1 MKQTVLVTAIGT
13 AASTT
18 IVLPL
23 RAAGEYYIIG
33 GDIYKKN
40 QVVTAKDVDE
50 FYTFPSAIKE
60 LDAYIDFVVRF
71 CKEHHV
77 NFYFATID
85 EEIANLSKSRK
96 KFESIGVSLCI
107 PNHNLVMTC
116 HYKDTFSDWVR
127 DNIPEIFIKRY
138 GSCSEVTDTDFPIFM
153 KPIDGRASL
162 GCRKIENKEALESM
176 KREGVD
182 ESNFVI
188 QQYTEGE
195 DDGKTQAREAGS
207 SANTAPESLEVV
219 FARMLERQAQEAEQA
234 EKEQDSEE
242 EKQKEP
248 LHVRIRGYN
257 DHERKAVYMEGF
269 ITPEEKHTWKVEE
282 LTVTRIGNDRAFFR
296 LETNL
301 DAVVT
306 TFGGFSAR
314 EQDCKM
320 LNISVGGARILSEQL
335 YHEGDKFLLKVQ
347 LLEDRPMSV
356 MFCEVLR
363 VFERE
368 GSKYEYGCRF
378 LELNEEDQDKITQ
391 NIFAAQLAERRKKR
405 GQ

>member
-1 MKQTVLVTAIGT
+1 MRLFGLFGKGSKEQPKENEQNTEENSHAEITAYSGMR
-13 AASTT
+13 
-18 IVLPL
+18 V
-23 RAAGEYYIIG
+23 
-33 GDIYKKN
+33 
-40 QVVTAKDVDE
+40 
-50 FYTFPSAIKE
+50 
-60 LDAYIDFVVRF
+60 
-71 CKEHHV
+71 
-77 NFYFATID
+77 
-85 EEIANLSKSRK
+85 
-96 KFESIGVSLCI
+96 
-107 PNHNLVMTC
+107 
-116 HYKDTFSDWVR
+116 
-127 DNIPEIFIKRY
+127 
-138 GSCSEVTDTDFPIFM
+138 EVTTFEGELLFVA
-153 KPIDGRASL
+153 KLVNLR
-162 GCRKIENKEALESM
+162 ENQAVLQQYSETERSKEIL
-176 KREGVD
+176 R
-182 ESNFVI
+182 
-188 QQYTEGE
+188 QYTEGE
-195 DDGKTQAREAGS
+195 DDGKTQAQEAGS
-207 SANTAPESLEVV
+207 SANTAPESLEEV
-219 FARMLERQAQEAEQA
+219 FARMLARQAQEAEQA
-234 EKEQDSEE
+234 EKDSEE
-242 EKQKEP
+242 EEQKEP

-314 EQDCKM
+314 EQECKM

>member
-1 MKQTVLVTAIGT
+1 MRLFGLFGKGSKEQPKENEQNTEENSHAEITAYSGMR
-13 AASTT
+13 
-18 IVLPL
+18 V
-23 RAAGEYYIIG
+23 
-33 GDIYKKN
+33 
-40 QVVTAKDVDE
+40 
-50 FYTFPSAIKE
+50 
-60 LDAYIDFVVRF
+60 
-71 CKEHHV
+71 
-77 NFYFATID
+77 
-85 EEIANLSKSRK
+85 
-96 KFESIGVSLCI
+96 
-107 PNHNLVMTC
+107 
-116 HYKDTFSDWVR
+116 
-127 DNIPEIFIKRY
+127 
-138 GSCSEVTDTDFPIFM
+138 EVTTFEGELLFVA
-153 KPIDGRASL
+153 KLVNLR
-162 GCRKIENKEALESM
+162 ENQAVLQQYSETERSKEIL
-176 KREGVD
+176 R
-182 ESNFVI
+182 
-188 QQYTEGE
+188 QYTEGE
-195 DDGKTQAREAGS
+195 DAGAGS

-219 FARMLERQAQEAEQA
+219 FARMLARQAQEAEQA

-368 GSKYEYGCRF
+368 DSKYEYGCRF

>member
-1 MKQTVLVTAIGT
+1 MRLFGLFGKGSKEQPKENEQKTEENSQAEITAYSGMR
-13 AASTT
+13 
-18 IVLPL
+18 V
-23 RAAGEYYIIG
+23 
-33 GDIYKKN
+33 
-40 QVVTAKDVDE
+40 
-50 FYTFPSAIKE
+50 
-60 LDAYIDFVVRF
+60 
-71 CKEHHV
+71 
-77 NFYFATID
+77 
-85 EEIANLSKSRK
+85 
-96 KFESIGVSLCI
+96 
-107 PNHNLVMTC
+107 
-116 HYKDTFSDWVR
+116 
-127 DNIPEIFIKRY
+127 
-138 GSCSEVTDTDFPIFM
+138 EVTTFEGELLFVA
-153 KPIDGRASL
+153 KLVNLR
-162 GCRKIENKEALESM
+162 ENQAVLQQYSETERSKEIL
-176 KREGVD
+176 
-182 ESNFVI
+182 
-188 QQYTEGE
+188 QQYTEE
-195 DDGKTQAREAGS
+195 EEDGKTQEAGS
-207 SANTAPESLEVV
+207 GANAGPESLEVV
-219 FARMLERQAQEAEQA
+219 FARMLAEQA

-314 EQDCKM
+314 EHDCKM

-368 GSKYEYGCRF
+368 DSKYEYGCRF

>member
-1 MKQTVLVTAIGT
+1 MRLFGLFGKGSKEQPKENEQNTEENSHAEITAYSGMR
-13 AASTT
+13 
-18 IVLPL
+18 V
-23 RAAGEYYIIG
+23 
-33 GDIYKKN
+33 
-40 QVVTAKDVDE
+40 
-50 FYTFPSAIKE
+50 
-60 LDAYIDFVVRF
+60 
-71 CKEHHV
+71 
-77 NFYFATID
+77 
-85 EEIANLSKSRK
+85 
-96 KFESIGVSLCI
+96 
-107 PNHNLVMTC
+107 
-116 HYKDTFSDWVR
+116 
-127 DNIPEIFIKRY
+127 
-138 GSCSEVTDTDFPIFM
+138 EVTTFEGELLFVA
-153 KPIDGRASL
+153 KLVNLR
-162 GCRKIENKEALESM
+162 ENQAVLQQYSETERSKEIL
-176 KREGVD
+176 R
-182 ESNFVI
+182 
-188 QQYTEGE
+188 QYTEGE

-219 FARMLERQAQEAEQA
+219 FARMLARQAQEAEQA

-356 MFCEVLR
+356 MFCEVLC

-368 GSKYEYGCRF
+368 DSKYEYGCRF

>member
-1 MKQTVLVTAIGT
+1 MRLFGLFGKGSKEQPKENEQKTEENSQAEITAYSGMR
-13 AASTT
+13 
-18 IVLPL
+18 V
-23 RAAGEYYIIG
+23 
-33 GDIYKKN
+33 
-40 QVVTAKDVDE
+40 
-50 FYTFPSAIKE
+50 
-60 LDAYIDFVVRF
+60 
-71 CKEHHV
+71 
-77 NFYFATID
+77 
-85 EEIANLSKSRK
+85 
-96 KFESIGVSLCI
+96 
-107 PNHNLVMTC
+107 
-116 HYKDTFSDWVR
+116 
-127 DNIPEIFIKRY
+127 
-138 GSCSEVTDTDFPIFM
+138 EVTTFEGELLFVA
-153 KPIDGRASL
+153 KLVNLR
-162 GCRKIENKEALESM
+162 ENQAVLQQYSETERSKEIL
-176 KREGVD
+176 
-182 ESNFVI
+182 
-188 QQYTEGE
+188 QQYTEE
-195 DDGKTQAREAGS
+195 EEDGKTQEAGS
-207 SANTAPESLEVV
+207 GANAGPESLEVV
-219 FARMLERQAQEAEQA
+219 FARMLAEQA
-234 EKEQDSEE
+234 EKDSEE

-363 VFERE
+363 IFERE
-368 GSKYEYGCRF
+368 DSKYEYGCRF

>member
-1 MKQTVLVTAIGT
+1 MRLFGLFGKGSKEQPKENEQKTEENSQAEITAYSGMR
-13 AASTT
+13 
-18 IVLPL
+18 V
-23 RAAGEYYIIG
+23 
-33 GDIYKKN
+33 
-40 QVVTAKDVDE
+40 
-50 FYTFPSAIKE
+50 
-60 LDAYIDFVVRF
+60 
-71 CKEHHV
+71 
-77 NFYFATID
+77 
-85 EEIANLSKSRK
+85 
-96 KFESIGVSLCI
+96 
-107 PNHNLVMTC
+107 
-116 HYKDTFSDWVR
+116 
-127 DNIPEIFIKRY
+127 
-138 GSCSEVTDTDFPIFM
+138 EVTTFEGELLFVA
-153 KPIDGRASL
+153 KLVNLR
-162 GCRKIENKEALESM
+162 ENQAVLQQYSETERSKEIL
-176 KREGVD
+176 
-182 ESNFVI
+182 
-188 QQYTEGE
+188 QQYTEE
-195 DDGKTQAREAGS
+195 EEDGKTQEAGS
-207 SANTAPESLEVV
+207 GANAGPESLEVV
-219 FARMLERQAQEAEQA
+219 FARMLAQQA

-368 GSKYEYGCRF
+368 DSKYEYGCRF

>member
-1 MKQTVLVTAIGT
+1 MRLFGLFGKGSKEQPKENEQKTEENSRAEITAYSGMR
-13 AASTT
+13 
-18 IVLPL
+18 V
-23 RAAGEYYIIG
+23 
-33 GDIYKKN
+33 
-40 QVVTAKDVDE
+40 
-50 FYTFPSAIKE
+50 
-60 LDAYIDFVVRF
+60 
-71 CKEHHV
+71 
-77 NFYFATID
+77 
-85 EEIANLSKSRK
+85 
-96 KFESIGVSLCI
+96 
-107 PNHNLVMTC
+107 
-116 HYKDTFSDWVR
+116 
-127 DNIPEIFIKRY
+127 
-138 GSCSEVTDTDFPIFM
+138 EVTTFEGELLFVA
-153 KPIDGRASL
+153 KL
-162 GCRKIENKEALESM
+162 VNLQENQAVLQQYSETERSKEIL
-176 KREGVD
+176 
-182 ESNFVI
+182 
-188 QQYTEGE
+188 QQYTEE
-195 DDGKTQAREAGS
+195 EEDGKTQEAGS
-207 SANTAPESLEVV
+207 GANAGPESLEVV
-219 FARMLERQAQEAEQA
+219 FARMLAEQA
-234 EKEQDSEE
+234 EKEKDSEE

-368 GSKYEYGCRF
+368 DSKYEYGCRF

>member
-1 MKQTVLVTAIGT
+1 MRLFGLFGKGSKEQPKENEQKTEENSQAEITAYSGMR
-13 AASTT
+13 
-18 IVLPL
+18 V
-23 RAAGEYYIIG
+23 
-33 GDIYKKN
+33 
-40 QVVTAKDVDE
+40 
-50 FYTFPSAIKE
+50 
-60 LDAYIDFVVRF
+60 
-71 CKEHHV
+71 
-77 NFYFATID
+77 
-85 EEIANLSKSRK
+85 
-96 KFESIGVSLCI
+96 
-107 PNHNLVMTC
+107 
-116 HYKDTFSDWVR
+116 
-127 DNIPEIFIKRY
+127 
-138 GSCSEVTDTDFPIFM
+138 EVTTFEGELLFVA
-153 KPIDGRASL
+153 KLVNLR
-162 GCRKIENKEALESM
+162 ENQAVLQQYSETERSKEIL
-176 KREGVD
+176 R
-182 ESNFVI
+182 
-188 QQYTEGE
+188 QYTEGE
-195 DDGKTQAREAGS
+195 EDGKTQEAGS
-207 SANTAPESLEVV
+207 GANAGPESLEVV
-219 FARMLERQAQEAEQA
+219 FARMLAEQA
-234 EKEQDSEE
+234 EKEKDSEE

-368 GSKYEYGCRF
+368 DSKYEYGCRF

>member
-1 MKQTVLVTAIGT
+1 MRLFGLFGKGSKEQPKENEQNTEENSHAEITAYSGMR
-13 AASTT
+13 
-18 IVLPL
+18 V
-23 RAAGEYYIIG
+23 
-33 GDIYKKN
+33 
-40 QVVTAKDVDE
+40 
-50 FYTFPSAIKE
+50 
-60 LDAYIDFVVRF
+60 
-71 CKEHHV
+71 
-77 NFYFATID
+77 
-85 EEIANLSKSRK
+85 
-96 KFESIGVSLCI
+96 
-107 PNHNLVMTC
+107 
-116 HYKDTFSDWVR
+116 
-127 DNIPEIFIKRY
+127 
-138 GSCSEVTDTDFPIFM
+138 EVTTFEGELLFVA
-153 KPIDGRASL
+153 KLVNLR
-162 GCRKIENKEALESM
+162 ENQAVL
-176 KREGVD
+176 
-182 ESNFVI
+182 
-188 QQYTEGE
+188 QQYSETERSKEILRQYTDGE

-363 VFERE
+363 VFER
-368 GSKYEYGCRF
+368 
-378 LELNEEDQDKITQ
+378 D
-391 NIFAAQLAERRKKR
+391 
-405 GQ
+405 

>member
-1 MKQTVLVTAIGT
+1 MRLFGLFGKGSKEQPKENEQKTEENSQAEITAYSGMR
-13 AASTT
+13 
-18 IVLPL
+18 V
-23 RAAGEYYIIG
+23 
-33 GDIYKKN
+33 
-40 QVVTAKDVDE
+40 
-50 FYTFPSAIKE
+50 
-60 LDAYIDFVVRF
+60 
-71 CKEHHV
+71 
-77 NFYFATID
+77 
-85 EEIANLSKSRK
+85 
-96 KFESIGVSLCI
+96 
-107 PNHNLVMTC
+107 
-116 HYKDTFSDWVR
+116 
-127 DNIPEIFIKRY
+127 
-138 GSCSEVTDTDFPIFM
+138 EVTTFEGELLFVA
-153 KPIDGRASL
+153 KLVNLR
-162 GCRKIENKEALESM
+162 ENQAVLQQYSETERSKEIL
-176 KREGVD
+176 
-182 ESNFVI
+182 
-188 QQYTEGE
+188 QQYTEE
-195 DDGKTQAREAGS
+195 EEDGKTQEAGS
-207 SANTAPESLEVV
+207 GANAGPESLEVV
-219 FARMLERQAQEAEQA
+219 FARMLAEQA
-234 EKEQDSEE
+234 EKDSEE

-368 GSKYEYGCRF
+368 DSKYEYGCRF

>member
-1 MKQTVLVTAIGT
+1 MRLFGLFGKGSKEQPKENEQKTEENSQAEITAYSGMR
-13 AASTT
+13 
-18 IVLPL
+18 V
-23 RAAGEYYIIG
+23 
-33 GDIYKKN
+33 
-40 QVVTAKDVDE
+40 VVTTFEGELLFVAKLVNLRE
-50 FYTFPSAIKE
+50 NQAVLQQYSETERSKE
-60 LDAYIDFVVRF
+60 IL
-71 CKEHHV
+71 
-77 NFYFATID
+77 
-85 EEIANLSKSRK
+85 
-96 KFESIGVSLCI
+96 
-107 PNHNLVMTC
+107 
-116 HYKDTFSDWVR
+116 
-127 DNIPEIFIKRY
+127 
-138 GSCSEVTDTDFPIFM
+138 
-153 KPIDGRASL
+153 
-162 GCRKIENKEALESM
+162 
-176 KREGVD
+176 
-182 ESNFVI
+182 
-188 QQYTEGE
+188 QQYTEE
-195 DDGKTQAREAGS
+195 EEDGKTQEAGS
-207 SANTAPESLEVV
+207 GANAGPESLEVV
-219 FARMLERQAQEAEQA
+219 FARMLAEQA
-234 EKEQDSEE
+234 EKEKDSEE

>member
-1 MKQTVLVTAIGT
+1 MRLFGLFGKGSKEQPKENEQNTEENSHAEITAYSGMR
-13 AASTT
+13 
-18 IVLPL
+18 V
-23 RAAGEYYIIG
+23 
-33 GDIYKKN
+33 
-40 QVVTAKDVDE
+40 
-50 FYTFPSAIKE
+50 
-60 LDAYIDFVVRF
+60 
-71 CKEHHV
+71 
-77 NFYFATID
+77 
-85 EEIANLSKSRK
+85 
-96 KFESIGVSLCI
+96 
-107 PNHNLVMTC
+107 
-116 HYKDTFSDWVR
+116 
-127 DNIPEIFIKRY
+127 
-138 GSCSEVTDTDFPIFM
+138 EVTTFEGELLFVA
-153 KPIDGRASL
+153 KLVNLR
-162 GCRKIENKEALESM
+162 ENQAVLQQYSETERSKEIL
-176 KREGVD
+176 
-182 ESNFVI
+182 
-188 QQYTEGE
+188 QQYTEE
-195 DDGKTQAREAGS
+195 EEDGKTQEAGS
-207 SANTAPESLEVV
+207 GANAGPESLEVV
-219 FARMLERQAQEAEQA
+219 FARMLAEQA
-234 EKEQDSEE
+234 EKDSEE

-368 GSKYEYGCRF
+368 DSKYEYGCRF

>member
-1 MKQTVLVTAIGT
+1 MRLFGLFGKGSKEQPKENEQNTEENSHAEITAYSGMR
-13 AASTT
+13 
-18 IVLPL
+18 V
-23 RAAGEYYIIG
+23 E
-33 GDIYKKN
+33 
-40 QVVTAKDVDE
+40 
-50 FYTFPSAIKE
+50 
-60 LDAYIDFVVRF
+60 
-71 CKEHHV
+71 
-77 NFYFATID
+77 
-85 EEIANLSKSRK
+85 
-96 KFESIGVSLCI
+96 
-107 PNHNLVMTC
+107 VMTFEGELLFVAKLVNLRENQAVLQQ
-116 HYKDTFSDWVR
+116 YSETERSK
-127 DNIPEIFIKRY
+127 EILR
-138 GSCSEVTDTDFPIFM
+138 
-153 KPIDGRASL
+153 
-162 GCRKIENKEALESM
+162 
-176 KREGVD
+176 
-182 ESNFVI
+182 
-188 QQYTEGE
+188 QYTEGE
-195 DDGKTQAREAGS
+195 DDGKTQAQEAGS
-207 SANTAPESLEVV
+207 SANTAPESLEEV
-219 FARMLERQAQEAEQA
+219 FARMLARQAQEAEQA
-234 EKEQDSEE
+234 EKDSEE
-242 EKQKEP
+242 EEQKEP

-314 EQDCKM
+314 EQECKM

>member
-1 MKQTVLVTAIGT
+1 MRLFGLFGKGSKEQPKENEQKTEENSQAEITAYSGMR
-13 AASTT
+13 
-18 IVLPL
+18 V
-23 RAAGEYYIIG
+23 
-33 GDIYKKN
+33 
-40 QVVTAKDVDE
+40 
-50 FYTFPSAIKE
+50 
-60 LDAYIDFVVRF
+60 
-71 CKEHHV
+71 
-77 NFYFATID
+77 
-85 EEIANLSKSRK
+85 
-96 KFESIGVSLCI
+96 
-107 PNHNLVMTC
+107 
-116 HYKDTFSDWVR
+116 
-127 DNIPEIFIKRY
+127 
-138 GSCSEVTDTDFPIFM
+138 EVTTFEGELLFVA
-153 KPIDGRASL
+153 KLVNLR
-162 GCRKIENKEALESM
+162 ENQAVLQQYSETERSKEIL
-176 KREGVD
+176 
-182 ESNFVI
+182 
-188 QQYTEGE
+188 QQYTEE
-195 DDGKTQAREAGS
+195 EEDGKTQEAGS
-207 SANTAPESLEVV
+207 GANAGPESLEVV
-219 FARMLERQAQEAEQA
+219 FARMLAEQA

-242 EKQKEP
+242 KKQKEP

-301 DAVVT
+301 DVVVT

-368 GSKYEYGCRF
+368 DSKYEYGCRF

>member
-1 MKQTVLVTAIGT
+1 MRLFGLFGKGSKEQPKENEQKTEENSQAEITAYSGMR
-13 AASTT
+13 
-18 IVLPL
+18 V
-23 RAAGEYYIIG
+23 
-33 GDIYKKN
+33 
-40 QVVTAKDVDE
+40 
-50 FYTFPSAIKE
+50 
-60 LDAYIDFVVRF
+60 
-71 CKEHHV
+71 
-77 NFYFATID
+77 
-85 EEIANLSKSRK
+85 
-96 KFESIGVSLCI
+96 
-107 PNHNLVMTC
+107 
-116 HYKDTFSDWVR
+116 
-127 DNIPEIFIKRY
+127 
-138 GSCSEVTDTDFPIFM
+138 EVTTFEGELLFVA
-153 KPIDGRASL
+153 KLVNLR
-162 GCRKIENKEALESM
+162 ENQAVLQQYSETERSKEIL
-176 KREGVD
+176 
-182 ESNFVI
+182 
-188 QQYTEGE
+188 QQYTEE
-195 DDGKTQAREAGS
+195 EEDGKTQEAGS
-207 SANTAPESLEVV
+207 GANAGPESLEVV
-219 FARMLERQAQEAEQA
+219 FARMLAEQA
-234 EKEQDSEE
+234 EKDSEE

>member
-1 MKQTVLVTAIGT
+1 MRLFGLFGKGSKEQPKENEQKTEENSQAEITAYSGMR
-13 AASTT
+13 
-18 IVLPL
+18 V
-23 RAAGEYYIIG
+23 
-33 GDIYKKN
+33 
-40 QVVTAKDVDE
+40 
-50 FYTFPSAIKE
+50 
-60 LDAYIDFVVRF
+60 
-71 CKEHHV
+71 
-77 NFYFATID
+77 
-85 EEIANLSKSRK
+85 
-96 KFESIGVSLCI
+96 
-107 PNHNLVMTC
+107 
-116 HYKDTFSDWVR
+116 
-127 DNIPEIFIKRY
+127 
-138 GSCSEVTDTDFPIFM
+138 EVTTFEGELLFVA
-153 KPIDGRASL
+153 KLVNLR
-162 GCRKIENKEALESM
+162 ENQAVLQQYSETERSKEIL
-176 KREGVD
+176 
-182 ESNFVI
+182 
-188 QQYTEGE
+188 QQYTEE
-195 DDGKTQAREAGS
+195 EEDGKTQEAGS
-207 SANTAPESLEVV
+207 GANAGPESLEVV
-219 FARMLERQAQEAEQA
+219 FARMLAEQA

-368 GSKYEYGCRF
+368 DSKYEYGCRF

>member
-1 MKQTVLVTAIGT
+1 MRLFGLFGKGSKEQPKENEQKTEENSQAEITAYSGMR
-13 AASTT
+13 
-18 IVLPL
+18 V
-23 RAAGEYYIIG
+23 
-33 GDIYKKN
+33 
-40 QVVTAKDVDE
+40 
-50 FYTFPSAIKE
+50 
-60 LDAYIDFVVRF
+60 
-71 CKEHHV
+71 
-77 NFYFATID
+77 
-85 EEIANLSKSRK
+85 
-96 KFESIGVSLCI
+96 
-107 PNHNLVMTC
+107 
-116 HYKDTFSDWVR
+116 
-127 DNIPEIFIKRY
+127 
-138 GSCSEVTDTDFPIFM
+138 EVTTFEGELLFVA
-153 KPIDGRASL
+153 KLVNLR
-162 GCRKIENKEALESM
+162 ENQAVLQQYSETERSKEIL
-176 KREGVD
+176 R
-182 ESNFVI
+182 
-188 QQYTEGE
+188 QYTEGE
-195 DDGKTQAREAGS
+195 EDGKTQEAGS
-207 SANTAPESLEVV
+207 GANAGPESLEVV
-219 FARMLERQAQEAEQA
+219 FARMLAEQA
-234 EKEQDSEE
+234 EKDSEE

>member
-1 MKQTVLVTAIGT
+1 MRLFGLFGKGSKEQPKENEQNTEENSQAEITAYSGMR
-13 AASTT
+13 
-18 IVLPL
+18 V
-23 RAAGEYYIIG
+23 
-33 GDIYKKN
+33 
-40 QVVTAKDVDE
+40 
-50 FYTFPSAIKE
+50 
-60 LDAYIDFVVRF
+60 
-71 CKEHHV
+71 
-77 NFYFATID
+77 
-85 EEIANLSKSRK
+85 
-96 KFESIGVSLCI
+96 
-107 PNHNLVMTC
+107 
-116 HYKDTFSDWVR
+116 
-127 DNIPEIFIKRY
+127 
-138 GSCSEVTDTDFPIFM
+138 EVTTFEGELLFVA
-153 KPIDGRASL
+153 KLVNLR
-162 GCRKIENKEALESM
+162 ENQAVLQQYSETERSKEIL
-176 KREGVD
+176 R
-182 ESNFVI
+182 
-188 QQYTEGE
+188 QYTEGE
-195 DDGKTQAREAGS
+195 EDGKTQEAGS
-207 SANTAPESLEVV
+207 GANAGPESLEVV
-219 FARMLERQAQEAEQA
+219 FARMLAEQA
-234 EKEQDSEE
+234 EKDSEE

-368 GSKYEYGCRF
+368 DSKYEYGCRF

>member
-1 MKQTVLVTAIGT
+1 MRLFGLFGKGSKEQPKENEQKTEENSQAEITAYSGMR
-13 AASTT
+13 
-18 IVLPL
+18 V
-23 RAAGEYYIIG
+23 
-33 GDIYKKN
+33 
-40 QVVTAKDVDE
+40 
-50 FYTFPSAIKE
+50 
-60 LDAYIDFVVRF
+60 
-71 CKEHHV
+71 
-77 NFYFATID
+77 
-85 EEIANLSKSRK
+85 
-96 KFESIGVSLCI
+96 
-107 PNHNLVMTC
+107 
-116 HYKDTFSDWVR
+116 
-127 DNIPEIFIKRY
+127 
-138 GSCSEVTDTDFPIFM
+138 EVTTFEGELLFVA
-153 KPIDGRASL
+153 KLVNLR
-162 GCRKIENKEALESM
+162 ENQAVLQQYSETERSKEIL
-176 KREGVD
+176 
-182 ESNFVI
+182 
-188 QQYTEGE
+188 QQYTEE
-195 DDGKTQAREAGS
+195 EEDGKTQEAGS
-207 SANTAPESLEVV
+207 GANAGPESLEVV
-219 FARMLERQAQEAEQA
+219 FARMLAEQA
-234 EKEQDSEE
+234 EKEKDSEE

-368 GSKYEYGCRF
+368 DSKYEYGCRF

-405 GQ
+405 GAS

>member
-1 MKQTVLVTAIGT
+1 MRLFGLFGKGSKEQPKENEQKTEENSQAEITAYSGMR
-13 AASTT
+13 
-18 IVLPL
+18 V
-23 RAAGEYYIIG
+23 
-33 GDIYKKN
+33 
-40 QVVTAKDVDE
+40 
-50 FYTFPSAIKE
+50 
-60 LDAYIDFVVRF
+60 
-71 CKEHHV
+71 
-77 NFYFATID
+77 
-85 EEIANLSKSRK
+85 
-96 KFESIGVSLCI
+96 
-107 PNHNLVMTC
+107 
-116 HYKDTFSDWVR
+116 
-127 DNIPEIFIKRY
+127 
-138 GSCSEVTDTDFPIFM
+138 EVTTFEGELLFVA
-153 KPIDGRASL
+153 KLVNLR
-162 GCRKIENKEALESM
+162 ENQAVLQQYSETERSKEIL
-176 KREGVD
+176 R
-182 ESNFVI
+182 
-188 QQYTEGE
+188 QYTEE
-195 DDGKTQAREAGS
+195 EEDGKTQEAGS
-207 SANTAPESLEVV
+207 GANAGPESLEVV
-219 FARMLERQAQEAEQA
+219 FARMLAEQA
-234 EKEQDSEE
+234 EKEKDSEE

-363 VFERE
+363 IFERE
-368 GSKYEYGCRF
+368 DSKYEYGCRF

>member
-1 MKQTVLVTAIGT
+1 MRLFGLFGKGSKEQPKENEQKTEENSQAEITAYSGMR
-13 AASTT
+13 
-18 IVLPL
+18 V
-23 RAAGEYYIIG
+23 
-33 GDIYKKN
+33 
-40 QVVTAKDVDE
+40 
-50 FYTFPSAIKE
+50 
-60 LDAYIDFVVRF
+60 
-71 CKEHHV
+71 
-77 NFYFATID
+77 
-85 EEIANLSKSRK
+85 
-96 KFESIGVSLCI
+96 
-107 PNHNLVMTC
+107 
-116 HYKDTFSDWVR
+116 
-127 DNIPEIFIKRY
+127 
-138 GSCSEVTDTDFPIFM
+138 EVTTFEGELLFVA
-153 KPIDGRASL
+153 KLVNLR
-162 GCRKIENKEALESM
+162 ENQAVLQQYSETERSKEIL
-176 KREGVD
+176 
-182 ESNFVI
+182 
-188 QQYTEGE
+188 QQYTEE
-195 DDGKTQAREAGS
+195 EEDGKTQEAGS
-207 SANTAPESLEVV
+207 AANAGPESLEVV
-219 FARMLERQAQEAEQA
+219 FARMLAQQA

-314 EQDCKM
+314 EHDCKM

-368 GSKYEYGCRF
+368 DSKYEYGCRF

>member
-1 MKQTVLVTAIGT
+1 MRLFGLFGKGSKEQPKENEQKTEENSQAEITAYSGMR
-13 AASTT
+13 
-18 IVLPL
+18 V
-23 RAAGEYYIIG
+23 
-33 GDIYKKN
+33 
-40 QVVTAKDVDE
+40 
-50 FYTFPSAIKE
+50 
-60 LDAYIDFVVRF
+60 
-71 CKEHHV
+71 
-77 NFYFATID
+77 
-85 EEIANLSKSRK
+85 
-96 KFESIGVSLCI
+96 
-107 PNHNLVMTC
+107 
-116 HYKDTFSDWVR
+116 
-127 DNIPEIFIKRY
+127 
-138 GSCSEVTDTDFPIFM
+138 EVTTFEGELLFVA
-153 KPIDGRASL
+153 KLVNLR
-162 GCRKIENKEALESM
+162 ENQAVLQQYSETERSKEIL
-176 KREGVD
+176 
-182 ESNFVI
+182 
-188 QQYTEGE
+188 QQYTEE
-195 DDGKTQAREAGS
+195 EEDGKTQEAGS
-207 SANTAPESLEVV
+207 GANAGPESLEVV
-219 FARMLERQAQEAEQA
+219 FARMLAEQA
-234 EKEQDSEE
+234 EKEKDSEE

-257 DHERKAVYMEGF
+257 DHERKAVHMEGF

-368 GSKYEYGCRF
+368 DSKYEYGCRF

>member
-1 MKQTVLVTAIGT
+1 MRLFGLFGKGSKEQPKENEQNTEENSHAEITAYSGMR
-13 AASTT
+13 
-18 IVLPL
+18 V
-23 RAAGEYYIIG
+23 
-33 GDIYKKN
+33 
-40 QVVTAKDVDE
+40 
-50 FYTFPSAIKE
+50 
-60 LDAYIDFVVRF
+60 
-71 CKEHHV
+71 
-77 NFYFATID
+77 
-85 EEIANLSKSRK
+85 
-96 KFESIGVSLCI
+96 
-107 PNHNLVMTC
+107 
-116 HYKDTFSDWVR
+116 
-127 DNIPEIFIKRY
+127 
-138 GSCSEVTDTDFPIFM
+138 EVTTFEGELLFVA
-153 KPIDGRASL
+153 KLVNLR
-162 GCRKIENKEALESM
+162 ENQAVLQQYSETERSKEIL
-176 KREGVD
+176 
-182 ESNFVI
+182 
-188 QQYTEGE
+188 QQYTEE
-195 DDGKTQAREAGS
+195 EEDGKTQEAGS
-207 SANTAPESLEVV
+207 GANAGPESLEVV
-219 FARMLERQAQEAEQA
+219 FARMLAEQA
-234 EKEQDSEE
+234 EKEKDSEE

-368 GSKYEYGCRF
+368 DSKYEYGCRF